1 MSNGYTKTTLIE
13 CTRTQSDEA
22 MANNNQNPATW
33 TNRVGTGLHLKPGDQ
48 ISVHSSYISEIGA
61 ESGQIQIK
69 GQELGVNASVE
80 YTEFTEGLF
89 NDELPQ
95 KYTLVNASNKTES
108 IALRDDT
115 LNLIVSP
122 YKCANGD
129 NYIFLP
135 RRYGASSTDS
145 FWESN
150 ERRDGKT
157 VAAGNDLGQTHK
169 PPQPL
174 NICKADISTK
184 YWPYR
189 VGKAHGD
196 YKITGKNDG
205 SRFTLFTRTQTYY
218 GAPNAISYTIT
229 GEAKAGSPIITLKH
243 GGTTDNLLEGMEL
256 ITQSP
261 DTVFPPSPVTSILS
275 VDSPTQITLDA
286 NASANTNSHNLFT
299 FQLPVSLVDEYLPPT
314 TANSTYNADECESF
328 RDPATWGDYIQ
339 VKNLI
344 SLKAN
349 PGYNSPTDL
358 ADQLTQ
364 EINERTDLEYFEY
377 NTSNTSNT
385 VHRRETFSFKTE
397 SPAYKMYKCATA
409 TNFQKSTF
417 DEWFKTDGSWNVNSA
432 YHWLSSYQHI
442 ALKRPEIYTTGL
454 EVNGSSISYLDGF
467 SGRSNGLYSDF
478 SLPSASGDP
487 VFVTGLEW
495 NRTNLLRF
503 KNFFDTQKTYPEL
516 FDYTQNGIDCDIETT
531 RFLHMNLY
539 DNGNGSFTF
548 ASPFDVKEWYFGAN
562 LKNPKTPLFGYD
574 LYNDSISASNTSF
587 PIFIDYNPNTES
599 FTENDVGYADRGFN
613 YFKSDLET
621 NYDDL
626 AYGFARKIRIEENGL
641 GENRTVNY
649 KIGFQFTRTGNKI
662 PDHFFHTNASASASD
677 PTETL
682 GQGTRIFGFDWHFT
696 SYGCLGMLLW
706 NGNVNINGLN
716 KASSSPFDKTFRFSQ
731 ATGDRLYRLDPYQF
745 GLYLGADTAL
755 INYDQD
761 QQRFQLSQLHQA
773 EVVGQPDIAGF
784 NQLSRIP
791 TNPNAGDV
799 CYKINKRPLGTNYT
813 PELTPYTD
821 SFSAKYTGGSD
832 NTYISHNVNIE
843 PYRIMDANSGL
854 FIEDWIVPEN
864 IWDETLVG
872 IMGFRYEQFHNPDS
886 TSSRQVRLKAHGANA
901 DLHNVNIITTNADV
915 DEGDLISYFRN
926 PVNAQ
931 MSLITNTVA
940 TTPGGSGFTI
950 DGRMI
955 TPAITVSPVSSVK
968 ITAKRLPTKTLRPYY
983 SIRSDIVSDQ
993 PNGVLGGATSGITLP
1008 TVAITNKANPY
1019 GDFLNGFGSQLV
1031 FTNTNDR
1038 VLTRIRCS
1046 IHEADGSLART
1057 DLNSA
1062 IIFKIDQQVSADLNL
1077 VDTLLQS
1084 KKKSDQEIAENA
1096 LNPQEEFLNIQYK
1109 KDLFE

>member
-1 MSNGYTKTTLIE
+1 MSGFSRTVLIE
-13 CTRTQSDEA
+13 CPRSQSDEA
-22 MANNNQNPATW
+22 LANNNQNPATW

-69 GQELGVNASVE
+69 GSELGVNASVE

-95 KYTLVNASNKTES
+95 KYTIVNASNKTES

-122 YKCANGD
+122 YKSANGD

-135 RRYGASSTDS
+135 RRYGASSNDN
-145 FWESN
+145 FWSSR
-150 ERRDGKT
+150 ERRDGGA
-157 VAAGNDLGQTHK
+157 VLAGNDLGQTHK
-169 PPQPL
+169 PPPVL
-174 NICKADISTK
+174 NRCKADISTK

-189 VGKAHGD
+189 VGKGHSD
-196 YKITGKNDG
+196 YKVSGKNDG

-275 VDSPTQITLDA
+275 VDSLTQITLDA

-314 TANSTYNADECESF
+314 TANSDFDADDCESF

-358 ADQLTQ
+358 ADQLTE
-364 EINERTDLEYFEY
+364 EINERTELEFFEY

-397 SPAYKMYKCATA
+397 SPAYKLYKCATA

-417 DEWFKTDGSWNVNSA
+417 DEWFKTDGSWNVNQA

-454 EVNGSSISYLDGF
+454 EVNGSNIIYLEGGE
-467 SGRSNGLYSDF
+467 GRSNGLFGDF

-487 VFVTGLEW
+487 VFVTGVEW

-503 KNFFDTQKTYPEL
+503 RDFFEAQKTYPEL
-516 FDYTQNGIDCDIETT
+516 FDYTQNGVDCDVETT
-531 RFLHMNLY
+531 RFLHMNLFDIY
-539 DNGNGSFTF
+539 NGSFTF
-548 ASPFDVKEWYFGAN
+548 ASPFGVKEWNYGAN
-562 LKNPKTPLFGYD
+562 IKSNKTPTFGYD
-574 LYNDSISASNTSF
+574 LYNASISASNTSF

-626 AYGFARKIRIEENGL
+626 AYGFGRKIRVENNGL
-641 GENRTVNY
+641 GENRKVEY

-662 PDHFFHTNASASASD
+662 PDHFFHTNASASVGD
-677 PTETL
+677 PTSTL
-682 GQGTRIFGFDWHFT
+682 GQGTRVFGFDWHFT
-696 SYGCLGMLLW
+696 SYGCLAMLLW
-706 NGNVNINGLN
+706 NGNVNIDGLTRN
-716 KASSSPFDKTFRFSQ
+716 TTSPWEKAFRFSQ
-731 ATGDRLYRLDPYQF
+731 ATADRLYRLDPYQF

-761 QQRFQLSQLHQA
+761 QQRFQISNLHTS
-773 EVVGQPDIAGF
+773 EILGQPDNAGF
-784 NQLSRIP
+784 TQTSATP
-791 TNPNAGDV
+791 TISSATDP

-821 SFSAKYTGGSD
+821 SFTANYTGGSV
-832 NTYISHNVNIE
+832 NTYVSHNVNIE
-843 PYRIMDANSGL
+843 PYRIMDSQSGL
-854 FIEDWIVPEN
+854 FIESWIVPEN
-864 IWDETLVG
+864 FWDESLVG
-872 IMGFRYEQFHNPDS
+872 IMGFRYNQFHNPNS
-886 TSSRQVRLKAHGANA
+886 TSSRQVRIKAHGANA

-915 DEGDLISYFRN
+915 DEGDLITYFRN
-926 PVNAQ
+926 PVQAQ
-931 MSLITNTVA
+931 MGTIGNTVA
-940 TTPGGSGFTI
+940 TTPGGTGFSVN
-950 DGRMI
+950 GRMI
-955 TPAITVSPVSSVK
+955 TPAITVSPASSVK
-968 ITAKRLPTKTLRPYY
+968 ITAERLPTKTLRPYY

-993 PNGVLGGATSGITLP
+993 PNSVLGGTTSGITLP

-1019 GDFLNGFGSQLV
+1019 GDFLNGFGSELV
-1031 FTNTNDR
+1031 FTNTIDR

-1046 IHEADGSLART
+1046 IHEADGTLART

-1062 IIFKIDQQVSADLNL
+1062 IIFKVVQQVNADLNL
-1077 VDTLLQS
+1077 VDSLLQS
-1084 KKKSDQEIAENA
+1084 KKKSDQQIAEEA
-1096 LNPQEEFLNIQYK
+1096 LDPEAEFSNIKYK
-1109 KDLFE
+1109 KNLFE